1 MVTDENHDQVVNKK
15 NYFQTDY
22 KQTKEKSKKISY
34 TICRQNGKIS
44 IIIKIE
50 LRKKVSLMV
59 LCPVTQRTWTN
70 FIRLWI
76 FSEALLDEPL
86 DSGHSEYSYS

>member
-1 MVTDENHDQVVNKK
+1 MIKLLTKK
-15 NYFQTDY
+15 IHYFQTDY

-50 LRKKVSLMV
+50 LRKKSIPNGIVSSH
-59 LCPVTQRTWTN
+59 TEN
-70 FIRLWI
+70 
-76 FSEALLDEPL
+76 LDKFYQTL
-86 DSGHSEYSYS
+86 DFL